1 MSRRLGPLENSILC
15 SFSNTSS
22 DLLLVRNYARC
33 QGYQGKRHSPCPM
46 RTDTEMQ
53 CSTFSHPPHYFPS
66 FNATSLSF
74 RENLPY
80 TSYDFYIFFN
90 DPYFDLPNLSKF
102 LLFFFSSI
110 LSLTCFPLPPQV
122 LSLVLAI
129 DLT

>member
-22 DLLLVRNYARC
+22 NLLLVRNYARC

-53 CSTFSHPPHYFPS
+53 YSTFSHPPHYFPS

-80 TSYDFYIFFN
+80 TSYGFYIFFN

-102 LLFFFSSI
+102 LLFFFFFHSFFN
-110 LSLTCFPLPPQV
+110 LFPPLPAG
-122 LSLVLAI
+122 SFFGASY
-129 DLT
+129 